1 MTDNTVNESWRSYSA
16 SLINSD
22 VLTECQAKYQQ
33 LSRESNVNKF
43 GDPEDPCLRLKNK
56 NRKFKTITREIY
68 IDNQKHDIR
77 LTKAAISFINKY
89 QCYPNVDNY
98 CISHLCGNKL
108 CIQANHMIIESQ
120 SNNGKRCKC
129 HNYINAFIAKYQI
142 DHKYGIH
149 DGLTCKLF
157 VDYVTNKYNQFDSD
171 MPDHTCAHD
180 NNYKCFI
187 SFRQI

>member
-1 MTDNTVNESWRSYSA
+1 MNNNRRNESWRRYST
-16 SLINSD
+16 SLVNSN
-22 VLTECQAKYQQ
+22 VLEECQEIYQQ
-33 LSRESNVNKF
+33 LSRESNINKF

-56 NRKFKTITREIY
+56 NRKFKTITREIT

-77 LTKAAISFINKY
+77 LTKAAISFINEY
-89 QCYPNVDNY
+89 QCYPTNNY
-98 CISHLCGNKL
+98 CISHLCGNTL

-120 SNNGKRCKC
+120 SNNGKRYKC

-149 DGLTCKLF
+149 QGLACKLF
-157 VDYVTNKYNQFDSD
+157 VEYVRNKYNQYDSD
-171 MPDHTCAHD
+171 MPHHTCEHD